1 CALCGTTPV
10 RRKSVHL
17 FFGLSRQADF
27 LLGLIRQPT
36 FLNAGIANQLQ
47 QFFEKGLADW
57 DISRDGPYFGFPI
70 PGETDKFFYVW
81 LDAPIGYIAAT
92 EKWEQERGEGKDA
105 LAHWSADSK
114 TQIIHFIG
122 KDIVYFHAL
131 FWPAVLKVAGLKVPS
146 RLVVH
151 GHLTFEGEKM
161 SKSRGTLISGRQF
174 LDRLDPNYLRFFYA
188 GNLGS
193 GPEDF
198 DLSLKE
204 FRLRVN
210 ADLVNTIGNLAN
222 RTLSLLAGPLEK
234 RLAPADQGA
243 GRTMVENQ
251 LKVAPLVRSA
261 LERLDYRA
269 AVKKIVE
276 MAQATNQF
284 LQIQAPWNA
293 LKTSPET
300 ARRDLSDAAEVV
312 YLLAALLEPVVPS
325 LSHKLFAQLNAP
337 PLTYQQLASASY
349 PLLDRDRPIGTPAP
363 LIGRLEESQVKAIL
377 APESGAP
384 SAAFPSEIEYP
395 DFSKVVLKVGK
406 VLAAER
412 LPKADQLLKL
422 TVDVGEGAPRTI
434 AAGIAKAYAPE
445 QLVGRNVV
453 VVANLKARKLRGI
466 QSQGMILAAGP
477 GGTELSLVDPGPMP
491 PGTEVK

>member
-1 CALCGTTPV
+1 
-10 RRKSVHL
+10 
-17 FFGLSRQADF
+17 
-27 LLGLIRQPT
+27 
-36 FLNAGIANQLQ
+36 
-47 QFFEKGLADW
+47 
-57 DISRDGPYFGFPI
+57 
-70 PGETDKFFYVW
+70 
-81 LDAPIGYIAAT
+81 
-92 EKWEQERGEGKDA
+92 
-105 LAHWSADSK
+105 
-114 TQIIHFIG
+114 
-122 KDIVYFHAL
+122 
-131 FWPAVLKVAGLKVPS
+131 
-146 RLVVH
+146 
-151 GHLTFEGEKM
+151 
-161 SKSRGTLISGRQF
+161 
-174 LDRLDPNYLRFFYA
+174 LRFFYA

-198 DLSLKE
+198 DLSLNE

-222 RTLSLLAGPLEK
+222 RALSLLAGPLEK
-234 RLAPADQGA
+234 RLAPAEPGA
-243 GRTMVENQ
+243 GRAMVEKS
-251 LKVAPLVRSA
+251 LEAVSIVRSA
-261 LERLDYRA
+261 MERLEYRA
-269 AVKKIVE
+269 ALKKIVE
-276 MAQATNQF
+276 IAQAANQF

-325 LSHKLFAQLNAP
+325 LSHKLFTQLNAP
-337 PLTYQQLASASY
+337 PLTYRQLASASY
-349 PLLDRDRPIGTPAP
+349 PLLDRGRPVGTPAP

-377 APESGAP
+377 APSGAP
-384 SAAFPSEIEYP
+384 PSPPTTQGYSGAGGIPAEIEYP

-412 LPKADQLLKL
+412 LPKADELLKL

-477 GGTELSLVDPGPMP
+477 GGTQLSLVDPGPMP

>member
-1 CALCGTTPV
+1 
-10 RRKSVHL
+10 
-17 FFGLSRQADF
+17 
-27 LLGLIRQPT
+27 
-36 FLNAGIANQLQ
+36 
-47 QFFEKGLADW
+47 
-57 DISRDGPYFGFPI
+57 
-70 PGETDKFFYVW
+70 
-81 LDAPIGYIAAT
+81 
-92 EKWEQERGEGKDA
+92 
-105 LAHWSADSK
+105 
-114 TQIIHFIG
+114 
-122 KDIVYFHAL
+122 
-131 FWPAVLKVAGLKVPS
+131 
-146 RLVVH
+146 
-151 GHLTFEGEKM
+151 
-161 SKSRGTLISGRQF
+161 
-174 LDRLDPNYLRFFYA
+174 
-188 GNLGS
+188 
-193 GPEDF
+193 
-198 DLSLKE
+198 
-204 FRLRVN
+204 
-210 ADLVNTIGNLAN
+210 
-222 RTLSLLAGPLEK
+222 
-234 RLAPADQGA
+234 
-243 GRTMVENQ
+243 MVENQ

-325 LSHKLFAQLNAP
+325 LSHKFFAQLNAP

-384 SAAFPSEIEYP
+384 CAPSPSEIEYP

-412 LPKADQLLKL
+412 LPKADELLKL
-422 TVDVGEGAPRTI
+422 TVDVGEGEPRTI